1 MALLDSVL
9 WTKGTLLTPQH
20 LQAQD
25 RYFDEL
31 VQSQVGALHQLP
43 WGLTDLEI
51 DRDAL
56 RGGNMSVRRVGG
68 RFNDGLLF
76 AATADVAPPT
86 RSFAGQWRPDQRTLN
101 VFLAVGEYRVGARNV
116 AVLRDAEANSARWR
130 AEERAFR
137 DETTGL
143 EERPIQIAQAN
154 LRLLFESESRE
165 GYLTMPI
172 ARLTRSATGEVDLDP
187 QFVPPLLNVAAS
199 EFLQTMGKRI
209 LERVSA
215 KASSIA
221 ALRRQRNQGLADFSI
236 TDVASF
242 WLLYTLNSHQPLLR
256 HLVDVRPGHP
266 MELWEELLAL
276 TSALTTFATSAVPLP
291 TYDHMRLGPSFAQLE
306 ARLMELL
313 DTAVP
318 ETAVA
323 LSFRAERPSIYN
335 VAITKEQWFDA
346 PQWYLA
352 VSAPLRQVDLH
363 AHVMQRSKLGSSDLI
378 DILIGRALGGLEL
391 QHVPQPPPAVPMK
404 GDFLYFLIRRAGDAW
419 NAVLQSRKLSLY
431 LPNEIPSPRAELVI
445 VLR

>member
-1 MALLDSVL
+1 MALLESVL
-9 WTKGTLLTPQH
+9 WTKGTVLTPQH

-31 VQSQVGALHQLP
+31 MQSQVGALHQLP
-43 WGLTDLEI
+43 WGLTSLDI
-51 DRDAL
+51 DTDAL
-56 RGGNMSVRRVGG
+56 RGGNMSVRRVAG
-68 RFNDGLLF
+68 RFKDGLLF
-76 AATADVAPPT
+76 AATAPPT
-86 RSFAGQWRPDQRTLN
+86 RSLAGQWRPDQKTLN
-101 VFLAVGEYRVGARNV
+101 VFLAVGQYRDGARNV
-116 AVLRDAEANSARWR
+116 AVLRDSAAANSARWR
-130 AEERAFR
+130 AEERVVR

-143 EERPIQIAQAN
+143 EERPIQVAQAN
-154 LRLLFESESRE
+154 LRLLFEGESTE

-172 ARLTRSATGEVDLDP
+172 ASLRRSATGEVDLDP
-187 QFVPPLLNVAAS
+187 QFVPPLLTFSAS
-199 EFLQTMGKRI
+199 PFLQAMGGRI
-209 LERVSA
+209 LARVSA

-242 WLLYTLNSHQPLLR
+242 WLLYTLNSHLPLLN
-256 HLVDVRPGHP
+256 HLVEVRPGHP
-266 MELWEELLAL
+266 MELWEELLGLA
-276 TSALTTFATSAVPLP
+276 SALTTFATSAIPLP
-291 TYDHMRLGPSFAQLE
+291 TYDHLQIGPRFAQLE
-306 ARLMELL
+306 ARMMELL

-335 VAITKEQWFDA
+335 VEITKERWFDA

-363 AHVMQRSKLGSSDLI
+363 AYVLQRSKLGSSDLI

-391 QHVPQPPPAVPMK
+391 QHVPQPPPQVPMK
-404 GDFLYFLIRRAGDAW
+404 GDFLYFLIRRSGDAW

-431 LPNEIPSPRAELVI
+431 LPNEVPSPRAELVI
-445 VLR
+445 VLK